1 MARRLLAVV
10 LGAALM
16 APRGAEACAV
26 CFGAKG
32 QPVTEAAGGAILF
45 LLGLVA
51 CVLASFAAFMIYLAV
66 RARRA
71 AAGTEVSR

>member
-1 MARRLLAVV
+1 MLRRVLSVV
-10 LGAALM
+10 IGAALL
-16 APRGAEACAV
+16 APRGLEACAV

-51 CVLASFAAFMIYLAV
+51 CVLLSFAAFMVYLVV
-66 RARRA
+66 RGRRVA
-71 AAGTEVSR
+71 AAEGDR

>member
-1 MARRLLAVV
+1 MARWRLAVMLCVALLAPRV
-10 LGAALM
+10 L
-16 APRGAEACAV
+16 EACAV

-32 QPVTEAAGGAILF
+32 QPVTEAASGAILF

-51 CVLASFAAFMIYLAV
+51 CVLFAFAAFMVYLVV

-71 AAGTEVSR
+71 AAAEGVR